1 MLLTM
6 IVSPVKAVGQT
17 TETLNITSYA
27 TANSWVSGTAYTP
40 ISTAHVT
47 ITGLTNGNNSKY
59 YSSNNSW
66 RHYEGDNG
74 TVTLSVSSDY
84 TLSSVTFTYAAGNS
98 GVLKD
103 GTTNVTSGTE
113 YALSGTTKTFSVGHS
128 SGTKNGNVQ
137 IQNIVINIQSASSTT
152 TPTSITI
159 DASGITNT
167 NVFVGTAAGSF
178 SAAVTETASGDP
190 VVGAAVTW
198 TSSDEEIATI
208 GETTGAVTLVA
219 AGTTT
224 ITANYAGNS
233 TYSSSS
239 KTYSLT
245 VINQDP
251 NAPGSVN
258 NPYTVAQAIA
268 AIDDQGTINE
278 AYATGIVCQVD
289 SYNST
294 YHSITYWISDDGT
307 TTTKLQVYSGKGI
320 DGANFSSKDDIEVGA
335 TVVVKG
341 KLKKYNTTY
350 EFDLNNQ
357 LVTYVAPVVDVQA
370 PTITPASCGLET
382 SMDVT
387 ITPADGTTIYYTT
400 DGSDPDNSGTG
411 YTTMQ
416 TIYGISETTTVKAIA
431 YIGEQHS
438 NVVSAVY
445 TKITDIENI
454 TAVNTTYFVKGT
466 VVATNSRGYVIG
478 DGSEYVYV
486 YLNAA
491 PSVAV
496 NNMVYV
502 YGTTGTY
509 GNIIQFTSSATVSE
523 AGSTNYDGNPA
534 ATVITEVPNYSTDY
548 HLSTYLEFE
557 GALAKSG
564 SNYLITLGESQIQIS
579 YPTTAQGTALDALAD
594 KNVHVKG
601 YFSGINSSSKF
612 TVMLESVEE
621 VAEPAITLAQYEY
634 NLNADGGD
642 AELPVTY
649 TNMPSDP
656 QAVVLFYEIDGE
668 TALTENPNWITAT
681 INEGHNIAGH
691 IDVNEGEARS
701 AYFKV
706 KGIDANDN
714 EVYSNLVTI
723 NQAAAGAT
731 IEFNQTSMTL
741 DAGGESDR
749 KLSFDYSGLGNNPT
763 FSINY
768 YEQDGTTAA
777 TYDHDWLTATFEDNK
792 VNISAVANTG
802 EARSAYF
809 RVYGENGAVNTESN
823 LVTITQAEYVVDY
836 ATLPFSWAG
845 NTSAPTGITNNGVG
859 TYSSSPYL
867 RFDGTGDYIILK
879 INERPGVLSFD
890 IKGNGFSSGST
901 STFKV
906 QTSTDGTNYADLATY
921 TELGETSNKVFD
933 NLGAEVRYIKWIYT
947 EKGATSGGN
956 VALGNIVLAVYDST
970 PSLSFNGSSA
980 NIGTYPTGEEI
991 TFDGITVSQN
1001 NLTEN
1006 ITLSAT
1012 KGTLTPNSIDAGANP
1027 TQVVWKYTPTEAVY
1041 TTATITATSG
1051 TLEDS
1056 FEIQFVAK
1064 TPHSITIASSI
1075 EHGTVESN
1083 KETAIENEN
1092 VDLTVTPDDGYELS
1106 EITVVDSDNIPI
1118 SFVENT
1124 YRFVMPDKSV
1134 TVSATFTQSSTGDE
1148 EWVLTDLADLTSD
1161 DVFVIVGDN
1170 GDTYAM
1176 NNTLVSN
1183 TQPSAISVSID
1194 GDKID
1199 GTVENNM
1206 KWNVTGN
1213 STDGYVFHP
1222 NGDDTNYLYCS
1233 TTASTGSNTN
1243 MRIGTQSSN
1252 IRNNFVLDNN
1262 HLATNDDYT
1271 KRYVHL
1277 NGSTDWRGYVN
1288 STTNSTTIAFYKK
1301 TNGTTTPS
1309 ITASNVNIEYNIEEG
1324 EIAYTINHPVEGGT
1338 VSAEINGTASW
1349 LYLDDVDQTNHKVPF
1364 LCDANDGAE
1373 RAATVTLTYT
1383 YNTDETVTKSITI
1396 TQAANPNVVDNI
1408 SDITATGSYT
1418 VKGTIVAKSE
1428 RGFIVGDGTGYVYYY
1443 NQNYDQS
1450 AYNIGDKVKLAGPV
1464 VAYGKVF
1471 EFNSETVVSE
1481 SETSGYDPTN
1491 AYPTELTGAQMQTIV
1506 GSSDNRL
1513 SDFVVYHGTLSV
1525 SVSGNNTYYNITNIS
1540 GATTATGSISYPLN
1554 TDFASLDGEQVTV
1567 IGYFV
1572 GVSST
1577 RYNTMIG
1584 AVVKTP
1590 SIVANDVTINY
1601 NETSGSIAYTIS
1613 DAASDGWFNAEVED
1627 GSWITITQPI
1637 GNDAVAFT
1645 CDENTG
1651 DAARTQNVTLLYSY
1665 HNYQD
1670 TIEKVVT
1677 VTQQPHIV
1685 PVASITVDPTE
1696 LNVNADEHDGLF
1708 TVAYENIETDLGA
1721 SVVWFESDGVTVANE
1736 PEWITADINDVTLN
1750 VDYIID
1756 ANTGDA
1762 RTAYFKVYGLDDNG
1776 EDVYSNLVT
1785 ITQAAPVIDYAT
1797 LPFEWA
1803 GGTKEDLVANVGV
1816 SGYGLGSNYAEANA
1830 PYRVKFDTNGDYIL
1844 VKTNEQPGEVTVGIK
1859 KLGGANASSITIK
1872 GSSNGED
1879 FSTIQTFDNEGD
1891 ANAVLEHTTTVAFNE
1906 NDRYVMIYFNKPSGG
1921 SNVGV
1926 GPITIAQVDNTP
1938 SISINPG
1945 PYNLNSE
1952 GGDAELEVTYSNMPT
1967 DPQAV
1972 VIFYESNGET
1982 PLTEN
1987 PTWITATINANGN
2000 VDGHID
2006 ANTGD
2011 ARSAYF
2017 KVKGIDGDN
2026 NPVYSELVTINQAA
2040 YTLSIVFET
2049 TSLDIEAG
2057 GEQDRIISFEYEGL
2071 GENPTFTV
2079 RQYDATGQ
2087 TQTTYDWLTTTITD
2101 VHKVNITVAANTG
2114 DARSAYFKVYG
2125 ENGTVNTES
2134 NLVTI
2139 NQAAAAPAGET
2150 FTLLTNVDQIVAG
2163 QHYLITNGS
2172 NRAMGEQ
2179 NPNNRAAVDVT
2190 ISAGTATYEGDDVYE
2205 VVISGPDANGNYSI
2219 YDQRTPGYLFA
2230 ASSGSNYLR
2239 TRAENSDNNSMWKIT
2254 IDNEGVASI
2263 IAQGSNSRNVM
2274 RYNGGSSLFACYAS
2288 ASQSPVYLF
2297 KKNDEKTYNFYS
2309 NTTVASLTVDND
2321 GACIVHE
2328 DVALEVTG
2336 TITNNGGADNIL
2348 IENLGQL
2355 INKNNVVATLQRD
2368 IKGYGDDP
2376 TVADGWQTI
2385 ASPVDGIST
2394 SVVATAPYDL
2404 YMYNEPN
2411 AYWYSNTG
2419 SVPFN
2424 TLSRSIGYLYAN
2436 ANDMTLN
2443 FAGEMI
2449 RTDQVVPQTLSYT
2462 SNQTDDVRGYNLMGN
2477 PFTCNLNAGD
2487 IAWINGDAEYFTS
2500 YSIAIPTSANLV
2512 TYNIN
2517 DRPIK
2522 TGEGFFVQASDENQ
2536 EISFVKTAS
2545 KDGVAN
2551 NGYISIN
2558 ANTEVNFD
2566 NAYIQIGNG
2575 NTLRKMSIATSSVV
2589 YVMNDGDDYA
2599 AARVEELAGSM
2610 PVYFDAAE
2618 DGQCTITITANNL
2631 VAHSMHLI
2639 DNFTGEDIDLLASP
2653 SYTFFANESD
2663 DAARF
2668 TLMFDFNDYTGVNES
2683 YVNGNFAYQSGD
2695 ELFIS
2700 GDGTLQ
2706 VFDVMG
2712 RFVMSKEIHGS
2723 ETVSVS
2729 AFETG
2734 VYMLRFVG
2742 ETVMTQKIVIR

>member
-6 IVSPVKAVGQT
+6 MATTGEMWGQT
-17 TETLNITSYA
+17 KGEGDTHEFSQTLSQLLNNSATIAPINIAAQSY
-27 TANSWVSGTAYTP
+27 P
-40 ISTAHVT
+40 IKKVTVHYRYNKTITNAVT
-47 ITGLTNGNNSKY
+47 I
-59 YSSNNSW
+59 
-66 RHYEGDNG
+66 E
-74 TVTLSVSSDY
+74 V
-84 TLSSVTFTYAAGNS
+84 
-98 GVLKD
+98 
-103 GTTNVTSGTE
+103 
-113 YALSGTTKTFSVGHS
+113 SVGGVS
-128 SGTKNGNVQ
+128 WGT
-137 IQNIVINIQSASSTT
+137 QNSTGT
-152 TPTSITI
+152 GSNYTNAVFEGTP
-159 DASGITNT
+159 
-167 NVFVGTAAGSF
+167 
-178 SAAVTETASGDP
+178 
-190 VVGAAVTW
+190 
-198 TSSDEEIATI
+198 
-208 GETTGAVTLVA
+208 TTGAVAITFTNNTGSGTGHGTFWVDNVILTEGPSSGTPYISANDVNIAYDATEGSIAYTVNNPVTGGTLTA
-219 AGTTT
+219 STTST
-224 ITANYAGNS
+224 WLTPGSVTNTTVPFTCEANEGAERSATVTLTYTYNTNQTATKNV
-233 TYSSSS
+233 
-239 KTYSLT
+239 T
-245 VINQDP
+245 VTQAISP
-251 NAPGSVN
+251 NAPGTEN
-258 NPYTVAQAIA
+258 NPYTVAEAIA
-268 AIDDQGTINE
+268 ATPTSGTSSNVYIH
-278 AYATGIVCQVD
+278 GIV
-289 SYNST
+289 SAFYNT
-294 YHSITYWISDDGT
+294 SIVGDGSNYRYYISDDGT
-307 TTTKLQVYSGKGI
+307 TTNQLLVYKGKG
-320 DGANFSSKDDIEVGA
+320 
-335 TVVVKG
+335 
-341 KLKKYNTTY
+341 
-350 EFDLNNQ
+350 LNNVAFSNAND
-357 LVTYVAPVVDVQA
+357 LLIGDIVTIYGGLTTFSNAPEIASGNYLTSLEHPAVDVEAPV
-370 PTITPASCGLET
+370 ITPASCGLET

-509 GNIIQFTSSATVSE
+509 GNIIQFTSSATIS
-523 AGSTNYDGNPA
+523 AASSTNYDGNPT
-534 ATVITEVPNYSTDY
+534 ATVITEVPNYSTGY
-548 HLSTYLEFE
+548 HISTYLQYT
-557 GALAKSG
+557 GALTKTN
-564 SNYLITLGESQIQIS
+564 SNYYINVGGTDIQIS
-579 YPTTAQGTALDALAD
+579 YPTTDQANTLTVLDG
-594 KNVHVKG
+594 KNVTVKG
-601 YFSGINSSSKF
+601 YFTGINSSSKF
-612 TVMLESVEE
+612 TTMLESVEE

-879 INERPGVLSFD
+879 INERPGTLTFD
-890 IKGNGFSSGST
+890 IQGNSFSGG
-901 STFKV
+901 TFKV
-906 QTSTDGTNYADLATY
+906 QTSEDGVTYTDLATY
-921 TELGETSNKVFD
+921 TELGSKQSELFN
-933 NLGAEVRYIKWIYT
+933 NLGENVRYIKWIYT
-947 EKGATSGGN
+947 EKSSGN
-956 VALGNIVLAVYDST
+956 VALGNIALAVYDNT
-970 PSLSFNGSSA
+970 PSLSFDGSSA

-1006 ITLSAT
+1006 ITLSVT
-1012 KGTLTPNSIDAGANP
+1012 KGTVTPNSIDAGADP
-1027 TQVVWKYTPTEAVY
+1027 TQVVWKYTPTEAGY
-1041 TTATITATSG
+1041 TTTTITATSG
-1051 TLEDS
+1051 TIEDS

-1064 TPHSITIASSI
+1064 TPHSITIASGI
-1075 EHGTVESN
+1075 EHGTVVSN

-1092 VDLTVTPDDGYELS
+1092 VDLTVTPEDGYELS
-1106 EITVVDSDNIPI
+1106 EITVVDSDNNPI
-1118 SFVENT
+1118 AFVENT
-1124 YRFVMPDKSV
+1124 YRFVMPNAAV

-1148 EWVLTDLADLTSD
+1148 EWVLTNLADLTSD

-1170 GDTYAM
+1170 GSTYAM
-1176 NNTLVSN
+1176 TNDNGTGSAPSVVEVTVANNKLSGTIAANIQWNLSGNATNGYTFYPNGSTTTWLYCNTTAATSN
-1183 TQPSAISVSID
+1183 N
-1194 GDKID
+1194 
-1199 GTVENNM
+1199 NNM
-1206 KWNVTGN
+1206 RVGTGTRKVFEMN
-1213 STDGYVFHP
+1213 S
-1222 NGDDTNYLYCS
+1222 NNYLM
-1233 TTASTGSNTN
+1233 TK
-1243 MRIGTQSSN
+1243 
-1252 IRNNFVLDNN
+1252 
-1262 HLATNDDYT
+1262 DDYT
-1271 KRYVHL
+1271 DRYLSIYDDL
-1277 NGSTDWRGYVN
+1277 NWRGYVN
-1288 STTNSTTIAFYKK
+1288 TNLCPVISFYKK

-1309 ITASNVNIEYNIEEG
+1309 ITAANVSIAYDIEEG

-1525 SVSGNNTYYNITNIS
+1525 SGTYYNIIDIA
-1540 GATTATGSISYPLN
+1540 GATSATGSISYPLN
-1554 TDFASLDGEQVTV
+1554 TDFASLDSEQVTV

-1590 SIVANDVTINY
+1590 SIVADDVTIQY
-1601 NETSGSIAYTIS
+1601 NETSGSITYSIS
-1613 DAASDGWFNAEVED
+1613 DAAEDGWFNAEVED

-1762 RTAYFKVYGLDDNG
+1762 RTAYFKVYGLDGDS

-1816 SGYGLGSNYAEANA
+1816 SGYGLGSNYAVGNA
-1830 PYRVKFDTNGDYIL
+1830 PYRVRFDTDGDYIL

-1926 GPITIAQVDNTP
+1926 GPITIAQVDHTP
-1938 SISINPG
+1938 SITLSAYTIDATAEETDGGLTVTYKNIETSLGVEIHWFESTTSTAPLSEA
-1945 PYNLNSE
+1945 PEWIDADFDSNLNVE
-1952 GGDAELEVTYSNMPT
+1952 YLIG
-1967 DPQAV
+1967 
-1972 VIFYESNGET
+1972 
-1982 PLTEN
+1982 
-1987 PTWITATINANGN
+1987 
-2000 VDGHID
+2000 

-2011 ARSAYF
+2011 AR
-2017 KVKGIDGDN
+2017 
-2026 NPVYSELVTINQAA
+2026 T
-2040 YTLSIVFET
+2040 
-2049 TSLDIEAG
+2049 
-2057 GEQDRIISFEYEGL
+2057 
-2071 GENPTFTV
+2071 
-2079 RQYDATGQ
+2079 
-2087 TQTTYDWLTTTITD
+2087 
-2101 VHKVNITVAANTG
+2101 
-2114 DARSAYFKVYG
+2114 AYFKVYG
-2125 ENGTVNTES
+2125 LDADANTVYSDIVTVTQAAYIPPVIGNNYVLYTG
-2134 NLVTI
+2134 NLVEGDYLIVYDNGAMKNTVSNNRLQYVDVTENTNNNVIITDDAAIVWHIAQSGDYWTI
-2139 NQAAAAPAGET
+2139 YSAAANAYAASTGTKNQAQMLASGTDDKAKWTITGTEAYDFVNKANAAANINAYLRKNTTYGYACYAEGTGGSLSLYKKTELGKTFTATAGNAWNNPDNWTPAGVPT
-2150 FTLLTNVDQIVAG
+2150 ADDNVFINGSVIINNGVVATANIVAG
-2163 QHYLITNGS
+2163 
-2172 NRAMGEQ
+2172 
-2179 NPNNRAAVDVT
+2179 
-2190 ISAGTATYEGDDVYE
+2190 
-2205 VVISGPDANGNYSI
+2205 
-2219 YDQRTPGYLFA
+2219 
-2230 ASSGSNYLR
+2230 
-2239 TRAENSDNNSMWKIT
+2239 
-2254 IDNEGVASI
+2254 
-2263 IAQGSNSRNVM
+2263 
-2274 RYNGGSSLFACYAS
+2274 
-2288 ASQSPVYLF
+2288 
-2297 KKNDEKTYNFYS
+2297 
-2309 NTTVASLTVDND
+2309 
-2321 GACIVHE
+2321 
-2328 DVALEVTG
+2328 G
-2336 TITNNGGADNIL
+2336 TIT
-2348 IENLGQL
+2348 IENGGQL
-2355 INKNNVVATLQRD
+2355 IHNNAVNATLQRN
-2368 IKGYGDDP
+2368 ITGYGNDP
-2376 TVADGWQTI
+2376 NVADGWYLI
-2385 ASPVDGIST
+2385 ASPVDKLST
-2394 SVVATAPYDL
+2394 NNVTTTPYDL

-2411 AYWYSNTG
+2411 GYWYSNTG
-2419 SVPFN
+2419 SHPFS
-2424 TLSRSIGYLYAN
+2424 TFTRGIGYLYAN
-2436 ANDMTLN
+2436 ANDRTLN
-2443 FAGEMI
+2443 FTGSMI
-2449 RTDQVVPQTLSYT
+2449 ATNTTNIEVNMDYT
-2462 SNQTDDVRGYNLMGN
+2462 SSLDDDVRGFNLAGN
-2477 PFTCNLNAGD
+2477 PFTRNLVDGD
-2487 IAWINGDAEYFTS
+2487 ITIQDEGTPNAYYITEDGSNL
-2500 YSIAIPTSANLV
+2500 SAQMI
-2512 TYNIN
+2512 TET
-2517 DRPIK
+2517 PIK
-2522 TGEGFFVQASDENQ
+2522 PGQGFMIQVSGENHKLIINPSA
-2536 EISFVKTAS
+2536 
-2545 KDGVAN
+2545 KDVIEDRGYIKIVAGN
-2551 NGYISIN
+2551 ENGY
-2558 ANTEVNFD
+2558 D
-2566 NAYIQIGNG
+2566 NAFIQINNG
-2575 NTLRKMSIATSSVV
+2575 NTLRKLNIGYSTSV
-2589 YVMNDGDDYA
+2589 YVMSDGDDYA
-2599 AARVEELAGSM
+2599 AARVEELAGTM
-2610 PVYFDAAE
+2610 PVHFNAVKEGEYEITVNTKNIEASTLLLFDNFKNETIDLLETPTYSFESSADDE
-2618 DGQCTITITANNL
+2618 DNRFKLFFDFNNNNYNG
-2631 VAHSMHLI
+2631 VE
-2639 DNFTGEDIDLLASP
+2639 DNFTSEI
-2653 SYTFFANESD
+2653 F
-2663 DAARF
+2663 
-2668 TLMFDFNDYTGVNES
+2668 V
-2683 YVNGNFAYQSGD
+2683 YQSGD
-2695 ELFIS
+2695 ELIVN
-2700 GDGTLQ
+2700 GEGTLQ
-2706 VFDVMG
+2706 IFDVLG
-2712 RFVMSKEIHGS
+2712 RLVTSKNISGVERIGKP
-2723 ETVSVS
+2723 EQ
-2729 AFETG
+2729 TG
-2734 VYMLRFVG
+2734 VYIFRLN
-2742 ETVMTQKIVIR
+2742 EHTQKLIIK